1 MFIGTQLT
9 GTQLTGTQRTSIA
22 LSALPIPSGPLSGLL
37 QAARDELVGLAA
49 GRGVALSVVF
59 DMPALVRVNEA
70 AVAAGS
76 WEPMLPAAHPACRSL
91 SPANAFW
98 IGGTAA
104 SGDVVTAQAGL
115 LYDCSAQSIGDRFN
129 AMTVFYD
136 DPATQA
142 PAGEWCTCT
151 SDTANSTRGQVVW
164 TNAGWTRPDFQ
175 GRGLFPICQRAN
187 KLAAWLLWSPTWFIS
202 VVDPDIVPV
211 WAERKMGPRHIDQE
225 PAITYNQIGLKT
237 LPMHLVRFSRAQFLG
252 DLAQIAADLAQAA

>member
-1 MFIGTQLT
+1 MFASTRFIGTQPA
-9 GTQLTGTQRTSIA
+9 SIA
-22 LSALPIPSGPLSGLL
+22 LSALPVPSGPLSGLL

-49 GRGVALSVVF
+49 GRGVALSVEF

-91 SPANAFW
+91 TPANAFW
-98 IGGTAA
+98 ICGRAP

-115 LYDCSAQSIGDRFN
+115 LYDCTTQSIGDRFN

-136 DPATQA
+136 EPAVQA
-142 PAGEWCTCT
+142 PEGEWCTCT
-151 SDTANSTRGQVVW
+151 SDTANGTRGQVVW

-175 GRGLFPICQRAN
+175 GRGLFPICQRVN

-211 WAERKMGPRHIDQE
+211 WAERKMGPRHIDDE

-252 DLAQIAADLAQAA
+252 DLAQLAADLAQAA